1 MEFYQLI
8 DSYINELG
16 CSAKELA
23 NASGLSTSVISRY
36 RTGERTPSPDSELIN
51 KLAKG
56 ICALSNS
63 ITDEKVI
70 YNQLLASLT
79 SKTNFANQA
88 FYKAN
93 KLINELHIKQ
103 SELAKSLNYD
113 ASFIS
118 RVFSAQRYPADI
130 EAFLNE
136 VAEYIS
142 KDLSPEQIHI
152 LSELVFV
159 SEENLDSNESRKD
172 FILKWFH
179 QDNTSMIN
187 FLNTLDNFDY
197 NDFLN
202 TNYPQ
207 NSKLDPDTHQI
218 PSNKRYVGIEEM
230 KRAEIDFLRSAIL
243 SKSTDDIYMY
253 NDMSMMDMIDESFL
267 MDYMKG
273 LSFLVKKGHKIHN
286 IHNLDRP
293 LQELLVGLEAWLPLY
308 MTGQIIPY
316 YFDNLSDPVFKHA
329 TYSASNV
336 ALFGSSINGFRNT
349 GFYYMSLLQDEVD
362 YLRVRAQEM
371 IQLAKP
377 LMKIYKQENRNEFY
391 QTFHEYLDKSDS
403 FSSILYAPPLTTLSN
418 ELLNKM
424 IDQYLSDKESKGVS
438 NGITREA
445 IIQQVNYTHMIEDD
459 LFKYMLTKKHINT
472 KFHVFTEKEFQN
484 SPTFIPLSL
493 GFGEINLP
501 YTYETYMEHVE
512 LTRKAVENTPSL
524 SMEEL
529 SNPGFKNIQI
539 RIGNGETP
547 WVLISK
553 GISPAIHFLI
563 ENPILANTIINMK
576 EPFDIFDTDNE

>member
-1 MEFYQLI
+1 M
-8 DSYINELG
+8 
-16 CSAKELA
+16 
-23 NASGLSTSVISRY
+23 V
-36 RTGERTPSPDSELIN
+36 
-51 KLAKG
+51 
-56 ICALSNS
+56 
-63 ITDEKVI
+63 
-70 YNQLLASLT
+70 LL
-79 SKTNFANQA
+79 
-88 FYKAN
+88 
-93 KLINELHIKQ
+93 
-103 SELAKSLNYD
+103 
-113 ASFIS
+113 
-118 RVFSAQRYPADI
+118 
-130 EAFLNE
+130 
-136 VAEYIS
+136 
-142 KDLSPEQIHI
+142 
-152 LSELVFV
+152 
-159 SEENLDSNESRKD
+159 
-172 FILKWFH
+172 
-179 QDNTSMIN
+179 
-187 FLNTLDNFDY
+187 
-197 NDFLN
+197 
-202 TNYPQ
+202 
-207 NSKLDPDTHQI
+207 
-218 PSNKRYVGIEEM
+218 
-230 KRAEIDFLRSAIL
+230 
-243 SKSTDDIYMY
+243 
-253 NDMSMMDMIDESFL
+253 
-267 MDYMKG
+267 
-273 LSFLVKKGHKIHN
+273 
-286 IHNLDRP
+286 P

-371 IQLAKP
+371 IQMAKP

-459 LFKYMLTKKHINT
+459 LFKYMLTKKHVNT